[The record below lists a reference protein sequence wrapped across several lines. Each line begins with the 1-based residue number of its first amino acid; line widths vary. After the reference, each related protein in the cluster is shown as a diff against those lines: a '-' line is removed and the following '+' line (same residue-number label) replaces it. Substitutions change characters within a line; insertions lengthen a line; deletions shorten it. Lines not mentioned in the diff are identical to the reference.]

1 MYYNYSLDPYGRRWE
16 TLKAGVR
23 NFLFF
28 IEFGFTEACD
38 VNADAI
44 CGSPYSLVGC
54 SGLVSGL
61 CVGSEGAH
69 TCEWIVPPWASVMMT
84 SHWVDI

>member
-1 MYYNYSLDPYGRRWE
+1 MYYNYSLGPYGRRWE

-44 CGSPYSLVGC
+44 CGSPYSLVC
-54 SGLVSGL
+54 ALDPKEHIHANGLSLPGL
-61 CVGSEGAH
+61 L
-69 TCEWIVPPWASVMMT
+69 
-84 SHWVDI
+84 